1 MTTSSGSVTK
11 TFSRLAENA
20 CEAAAKKKPSARD
33 RVFEAARNLF
43 YRRGIGAVSID
54 SIAQEAGTTKM
65 SLYRAFPGKDD
76 LVAECLKDSNDSF
89 WRWWD
94 DTVAPYADD
103 PRAALNALF
112 EGITAKA
119 NTCEARG
126 CAIGNASV
134 EITDEAHPA
143 RQVVVAFNIE
153 KRRRLREL
161 AMALKAND
169 ADALADGLMLLMDGG
184 YFSRLSLGVQGPSA
198 GLPRAAAAL
207 VEAYAPPSAELLR
220 RTRS

>member
-1 MTTSSGSVTK
+1 MSTASGSSEK
-11 TFSRLAENA
+11 TFSATLEDSPAEDA
-20 CEAAAKKKPSARD
+20 TKKRPSARD
-33 RVFEAARNLF
+33 RVFAAATALF
-43 YRRGIGAVSID
+43 YRRGISAVSVD

-76 LVAECLKDSNDSF
+76 LVAECLKESNDGF

-94 DTVAPYADD
+94 DTVAPHSDD

-119 NTCEARG
+119 NTCETRG

-134 EITDEAHPA
+134 ELTDDAHPA
-143 RQVVVAFNIE
+143 RQVVVGFNIE

-161 AMALKAND
+161 AVALNTTEP
-169 ADALADGLMLLMDGG
+169 DALADGLMLLMDGG
-184 YFSRLSLGVQGPSA
+184 YFSRLSLGITGPSA
-198 GLPRAAAAL
+198 GLPQAARAL
-207 VEAYAPPSAELLR
+207 ISAYAPA
-220 RTRS
+220 

>member
-1 MTTSSGSVTK
+1 MPTSSASPEK
-11 TFSRLAENA
+11 AFSETQEGQRID
-20 CEAAAKKKPSARD
+20 EASGKRTSARD
-33 RVFEAARNLF
+33 RVFAAAKALF
-43 YRRGIGAVSID
+43 YRRGISAVSVD

-76 LVAECLKDSNDSF
+76 LVAECLKESNDAF

-94 DTVAPYADD
+94 DTVAPHSSD

-112 EGITAKA
+112 EDITAKA
-119 NTCEARG
+119 RTCEARG

-134 EITDEAHPA
+134 ELTEESHPA

-161 AMALKAND
+161 AIALNATEP
-169 ADALADGLMLLMDGG
+169 DALADGLMLLMDGG
-184 YFSRLSLGVQGPSA
+184 YFSRLSLGVAGPSA
-198 GLPRAAAAL
+198 GLPRAAKAL
-207 VEAYAPPSAELLR
+207 IAAYAPD
-220 RTRS
+220 

>member
-1 MTTSSGSVTK
+1 MSTASGSSKK
-11 TFSRLAENA
+11 TFSATLEDSPAED
-20 CEAAAKKKPSARD
+20 AARKRPSARD
-33 RVFEAARNLF
+33 RVFAAATALF
-43 YRRGIGAVSID
+43 YRRGISAVSVD

-76 LVAECLKDSNDSF
+76 LVAECLKESNDGF

-94 DTVAPYADD
+94 DTVAPHSGDA
-103 PRAALNALF
+103 RAALNALF

-134 EITDEAHPA
+134 ELTDDAHPA
-143 RQVVVAFNIE
+143 RQVVVGFNIE

-161 AMALKAND
+161 AVALNTTEP
-169 ADALADGLMLLMDGG
+169 DALADGLMLLMDGG
-184 YFSRLSLGVQGPSA
+184 YFSRLSLGVAGPSA
-198 GLPRAAAAL
+198 GLPRAARAL
-207 VEAYAPPSAELLR
+207 IAAYAPVE
-220 RTRS
+220 